1 MTASFKTS
9 SIPVSS
15 DEYSGLVAH
24 LEQFRVHP
32 TGFYDADGVSL
43 YDRCR
48 EEPIDGN
55 QVYGEPIKIEVDKD
69 KGTVIFSG
77 EGTFHLARIE
87 NNFGYSTMSPVVG
100 HFLEDIL
107 SARFMENRKGVSV
120 VVECLVDGVKETE
133 IINMDLYHQSKGE
146 ELVW

>member
-1 MTASFKTS
+1 
-9 SIPVSS
+9 
-15 DEYSGLVAH
+15 
-24 LEQFRVHP
+24 
-32 TGFYDADGVSL
+32 
-43 YDRCR
+43 
-48 EEPIDGN
+48 
-55 QVYGEPIKIEVDKD
+55 
-69 KGTVIFSG
+69 
-77 EGTFHLARIE
+77 
-87 NNFGYSTMSPVVG
+87 MSPVVG